1 MEIVNISI
9 YDLIDYNDNPR
20 NNDEAVDYVKASIK
34 EFGFKVPIVVDSD
47 YTIIAGHTRKKA
59 ALEIGIKEVPVIVAD
74 DLTPEQVTA
83 FRLADNKVAEFSQW
97 DEDLLMSELNLLDDM
112 DMSDFGFDLDDT
124 IEDVEIEEDD
134 FDEEPPEDPIAEVGQ
149 IYQLGRHRV
158 MCGDSTNENDVKKLT
173 DNHKMDMVFTDPPYN
188 ADYASRVDKNRRK
201 AWGGI
206 LNDKMTEDDFADFL
220 IDVNAMIDMQ
230 LKDGGAIYECI
241 DWKRY
246 PQMAVI
252 FNEVFNQKS
261 MIVWNKNYF
270 GLGTYYRTK
279 HEIILF
285 GIKGDKLNVWNAGH
299 NEMDVWD
306 LDRERNN
313 NYQHPTQKPVTIPS
327 RAINNSSNP
336 NDKVLDLFGGS
347 GSTLMA
353 CEQTNREAYLME
365 LDPKYVDVIISRWE
379 QYTGEGAVLIN
390 GKGQSVDDVEET
402 KVK

>member
-1 MEIVNISI
+1 
-9 YDLIDYNDNPR
+9 
-20 NNDEAVDYVKASIK
+20 
-34 EFGFKVPIVVDSD
+34 
-47 YTIIAGHTRKKA
+47 
-59 ALEIGIKEVPVIVAD
+59 
-74 DLTPEQVTA
+74 
-83 FRLADNKVAEFSQW
+83 
-97 DEDLLMSELNLLDDM
+97 
-112 DMSDFGFDLDDT
+112 
-124 IEDVEIEEDD
+124 
-134 FDEEPPEDPIAEVGQ
+134 
-149 IYQLGRHRV
+149 
-158 MCGDSTNENDVKKLT
+158 
-173 DNHKMDMVFTDPPYN
+173 MDMVFTDPPYN
-188 ADYASRVDKNRRK
+188 ADYVSRVDKDRRE

-206 LNDKMTEDDFADFL
+206 LNDKMTDDDFADFL

-285 GIKGDKLNVWNAGH
+285 GVKGDKLNVWNAGH

-306 LDRERNN
+306 LDREKNN

-365 LDPKYVDVIISRWE
+365 LDPKYVDVIVSRWE
-379 QYTGEGAVLIN
+379 QYTGEEAVLIN